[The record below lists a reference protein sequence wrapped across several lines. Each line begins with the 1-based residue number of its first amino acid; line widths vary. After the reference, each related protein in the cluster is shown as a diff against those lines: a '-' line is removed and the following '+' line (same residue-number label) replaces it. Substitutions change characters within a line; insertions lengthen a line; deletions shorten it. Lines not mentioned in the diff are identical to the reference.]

1 MEKKEINKW
10 LSDLS
15 QAVGHKL
22 TEKAATKEHLIHLI
36 THLDNIITSLPG
48 CVYWKDTNGIYQGG
62 SNYLAKIAG
71 FESRMDIIGITDY
84 DLPWKSEASVIR
96 KNDLY
101 VMKSK
106 KTLEL
111 EESMTLTN
119 GSSLILLTRK
129 APLRDRHENIIG
141 ILGISIDI
149 SERKEKEN
157 QAEATLNSIV
167 SNMPGHVYW
176 KDREGVYLGS
186 NDRQAESLGLLYG
199 SEIIGKTDFDLP
211 WKTGV
216 ADIFRE
222 NDVRIMETG
231 RGEIIEE
238 RSQVGGRESIV
249 LSQKAP
255 FRNSSGEIIGILGVS
270 IDLTDRI
277 IVQENLENA
286 KTKAEKKADSSQE
299 NLGRVIDCMP
309 GSVYW
314 KDTQGVYLGCNDAM
328 AKMIGLPKSEIIG
341 KTDLDFAEIF
351 GSIEVAEAF
360 RRADSKVIDS
370 GVPNLNVE
378 EPPFHFADG
387 KIIHQLSNR
396 VPLLDGENNVVGII
410 GISIDITDR
419 KKMEKDLHQAKIAA
433 EVANKTKSEFIANM
447 SHDIRTPI
455 TGILGLTEELVDLAD
470 KTLVSLQ
477 QISTNKSNTEVVAKY
492 RSLLNQLI
500 EIVRED
506 GQLVLGSVDELLQLL
521 NEILET
527 MRLESG
533 KAPER
538 EESFDLRELVE
549 HNIEIMQPTA
559 RHKKLKLSY
568 EINDQI
574 PVYFSGLRHY
584 LDRTLLNLLSNALKF
599 TDKGF
604 IKINI
609 QILGESPSAYLLG
622 DQIKLKI
629 SVQDSGI
636 GIPKDKFETIF
647 EHFSRLTSSYQ
658 GIYKGAGLGLYTVKH
673 YVEAMSAKLK
683 VESEVGQ
690 GTCFIIIL
698 PLTVSDHSD
707 REKVTY
713 RIPRPKAAPIV
724 QTSLSVKEV
733 IETDVMAR
741 ILIVEDNQIAAKA
754 MQSTITRLYSHCAC
768 DRAENG
774 EQAIK
779 MAKENQYDFILMDIG
794 LPDIDGIEVTK
805 QIRALN
811 NSRAKVPIVALTG
824 HGSDWE
830 RREEALAA
838 GMQDVYSKPL
848 ITSALESLMQ
858 NYVFNPE
865 EQLVSPQPTTADTQ
879 QDIASIID
887 WKQCVA
893 QYNGDEACV
902 LELLADL
909 ATDLRMSQTKLA
921 KAYRAH
927 DDKTL
932 RDELH
937 RVHGGVVCLTLP
949 QLDKAIAE
957 FHAAVKDTPQNPKH
971 LEKTYLHLQQALSAF
986 GKVLTQFK
994 R

>member
-1 MEKKEINKW
+1 MKDISINSRNFKALLDVIECPVIYGSADGIIHVANNLAIKILKLNRRTYIGSNLYEHCKKKHFSLGTLVDIQNKPTNTVKETYSVDQEEACIILWKKITPFSLHNSNSHKNGFLLIGYNITPEQTMINNYEDTVLFYENI
-10 LSDLS
+10 LS
-15 QAVGHKL
+15 KL
-22 TEKAATKEHLIHLI
+22 PT
-36 THLDNIITSLPG
+36 N
-48 CVYWKDTNGIYQGG
+48 VYWKD
-62 SNYLAKIAG
+62 
-71 FESRMDIIGITDY
+71 
-84 DLPWKSEASVIR
+84 
-96 KNDLY
+96 KNC
-101 VMKSK
+101 
-106 KTLEL
+106 
-111 EESMTLTN
+111 
-119 GSSLILLTRK
+119 
-129 APLRDRHENIIG
+129 
-141 ILGISIDI
+141 
-149 SERKEKEN
+149 
-157 QAEATLNSIV
+157 
-167 SNMPGHVYW
+167 VYM
-176 KDREGVYLGS
+176 GC
-186 NDRQAESLGLLYG
+186 NDRLALAVGLPSRHAIKG
-199 SEIIGKTDFDLP
+199 MTDFDFDWGNNAAESFIAFDKKVMQTGESLTTEDVFKEANGNFVTVLTN
-211 WKTGV
+211 KTPLK
-216 ADIFRE
+216 
-222 NDVRIMETG
+222 N
-231 RGEIIEE
+231 
-238 RSQVGGRESIV
+238 
-249 LSQKAP
+249 KA
-255 FRNSSGEIIGILGVS
+255 
-270 IDLTDRI
+270 
-277 IVQENLENA
+277 
-286 KTKAEKKADSSQE
+286 
-299 NLGRVIDCMP
+299 
-309 GSVYW
+309 
-314 KDTQGVYLGCNDAM
+314 
-328 AKMIGLPKSEIIG
+328 
-341 KTDLDFAEIF
+341 
-351 GSIEVAEAF
+351 
-360 RRADSKVIDS
+360 
-370 GVPNLNVE
+370 
-378 EPPFHFADG
+378 G
-387 KIIHQLSNR
+387 KIEGVLA
-396 VPLLDGENNVVGII
+396 
-410 GISIDITDR
+410 ISVDITQR
-419 KKMEKDLHQAKIAA
+419 KQMEKDLLSAKEGADAANQAKF
-433 EVANKTKSEFIANM
+433 EFIANM

-477 QISTNKSNTEVVAKY
+477 QISTNKTNTEVVAKY

-549 HNIEIMQPTA
+549 HNIEIMKPTA

-568 EINDQI
+568 EIDDQI

-604 IKINI
+604 VKINI

-848 ITSALESLMQ
+848 ITSVLESLMQ

-865 EQLVSPQPTTADTQ
+865 EQLVSPQPTTADMQ

-887 WKQCVA
+887 WKQCLA

-909 ATDLRMSQTKLA
+909 AADLRMSQTKLA

-986 GKVLTQFK
+986 WKALTQFK